1 MSIQYEATQEPR
13 PTYSGPFETAPE
25 PTDAERQVADLMV
38 IKADAAS
45 AKATLEDVP
54 FWFHTFAIETDGDRS
69 YTPGMARDHRYR
81 LPALPEDYTGMN
93 VLDIGAFDGF
103 YAFLAESRG
112 ADYVLAVDNEQYRDW
127 IASRWGA
134 ELEGGEGFAAI
145 AGLLDS
151 NVDYRTLDAFDLD
164 EVEAT
169 FDLVLCFGILHR
181 VENPLGL
188 LRILARRTAEGGRV
202 LLETH
207 GSSDTDLDGLQ
218 AVHVP
223 EPGGTYSNDDS
234 VFWGFTPGSLDTL
247 ARHAGFGGFELIDAP
262 TVDGHPRL
270 IGALVS
276 AETNT

>member
-1 MSIQYEATQEPR
+1 MVIQA
-13 PTYSGPFETAPE
+13 
-25 PTDAERQVADLMV
+25 DAE
-38 IKADAAS
+38 S
-45 AKATLEDVP
+45 AKATLEDIP

-81 LPALPEDYTGMN
+81 LPALPEDYTGMS

-164 EVEAT
+164 QVDAT

-207 GSSDTDLDGLQ
+207 GSSDHGPRWPARGSRARAGRHLLQRRLGLLGL
-218 AVHVP
+218 H
-223 EPGGTYSNDDS
+223 PGQ
-234 VFWGFTPGSLDTL
+234 P
-247 ARHAGFGGFELIDAP
+247 RHAGAP
-262 TVDGHPRL
+262 RGLRRLRADRRPDRRRAPAADRRARHPRDDRL
-270 IGALVS
+270 RIALFPAV
-276 AETNT
+276 